1 MFYTNSINSQSRFQ
15 SGNNL
20 TKLFFILFLMSAF
33 IIAGCGK
40 NENKTDV
47 KKDEKKIDTVKT
59 QTQNTQQTEQKKD
72 TVKKDDGTVKSEEKS
87 SGDIMQ
93 IVTTMGTIKIKL
105 LPDKAPKTVAR
116 IEELVN
122 KGFYN
127 GIIFHRVIDGF
138 MIQGGDPTGTGT
150 QGSGQPIPDEFNNGL
165 KHSKEGVV
173 AMANTGRPNSQDS
186 QFFITLAAQPH
197 LDGHYTI
204 FGEVISGMDIVKN
217 IGKVKTGANDK
228 PVVEVKMTKVT
239 MVSK

>member
-1 MFYTNSINSQSRFQ
+1 MNK
-15 SGNNL
+15 L

-33 IIAGCGK
+33 IISGCGK
-40 NENKTDV
+40 TDNKTDV

-59 QTQNTQQTEQKKD
+59 QVQPVEQKKD
-72 TVKKDDGTVKSEEKS
+72 TVIKDDGTVKTEDK
-87 SGDIMQ
+87 SGDVMQ

-105 LPDKAPKTVAR
+105 LSDKAPKTVAR
-116 IEELVN
+116 IKELVN

-127 GIIFHRVIDGF
+127 GILFHRIIDGF
-138 MIQGGDPTGTGT
+138 MIQGGDPSGTGSS
-150 QGSGQPIPDEFNNGL
+150 GSGVPIPDEFNNGL

-197 LDGHYTI
+197 LDGKYTI
-204 FGEVISGMDIVKN
+204 FGEVISGMDVVKK

-228 PVVEVKMTKVT
+228 PVEDVKMTKVT

>member
-1 MFYTNSINSQSRFQ
+1 M
-15 SGNNL
+15 NNL

-40 NENKTDV
+40 TDNKTDV

-59 QTQNTQQTEQKKD
+59 QVQQTEQKKD
-72 TVKKDDGTVKSEEKS
+72 TVKKDDGTVKTEEKS
-87 SGDIMQ
+87 EGDIMQ

-105 LPDKAPKTVAR
+105 FTDKAPKTTAR
-116 IEELVN
+116 IKELVN

-127 GIIFHRVIDGF
+127 GIIFHRIIDGF

-165 KHSKEGVV
+165 KHSKEGIV

-197 LDGHYTI
+197 LDGKYTI
-204 FGEVISGMDIVKN
+204 FGEVVSGIDVVKK

-228 PVVEVKMTKVT
+228 PVEDVKMTKVT